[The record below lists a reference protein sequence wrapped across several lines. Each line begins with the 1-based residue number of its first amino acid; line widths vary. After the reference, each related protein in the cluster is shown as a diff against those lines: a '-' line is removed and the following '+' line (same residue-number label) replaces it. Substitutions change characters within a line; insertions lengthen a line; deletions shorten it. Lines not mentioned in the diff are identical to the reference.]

1 METIIILFYGQIIE
15 ILIKIIETFNSLDT
29 EPYFGQK
36 PFETG
41 FFLAFLKKS

>member
-36 PFETG
+36 PFETV
-41 FFLAFLKKS
+41 FFFGVFFF